1 MTRPRGTITKLA
13 NGRFQIRIGYIDR
26 YGIRRE
32 YKRQGFETKREADNA
47 RAEAIVT
54 LGQNKS
60 VEASKQTLEAF
71 LITWYETYKNSRTIK
86 PSTLETTAQHIRA
99 FIVPRIGQL
108 TLRKLNPQSIAKFYA
123 DLMSEGRINLNRK
136 NATPELSNKYVRNIA
151 GTLTRALS
159 DAVTWGLLP
168 ENPCA
173 NARLPK
179 RVKPELNTLGGDQI
193 AQFLNAATQRR
204 DPNLALWLLVFTT
217 GMRRGELAG
226 LRWCDVELLAGSV
239 TIAQTRTVI
248 NGQTIIETP
257 KTKAGYRTIALDTL
271 TIKELAKLKDAQ
283 EHAATMLGYWSSEL
297 VFTDLD
303 GHIPSPNT
311 LLKRF
316 RKALEL
322 GGLPKIRLHDA
333 RHSYAAYA
341 LEQGV
346 SVHIVSPRIG
356 HSSPSF
362 TWDTYAKSIPASDRH
377 AAKIVED
384 ALSKLI
390 DETRSRKGRED
401 AKKDAKI
408 AELDEL
414 NYSLRPYKPI
424 PTGLQGHDKQIVW
437 GGRGVSNPRP
447 PGPQPGALTN

>member
-47 RAEAIVT
+47 KAEAIVT

-271 TIKELAKLKDAQ
+271 TIKELAKLKDTQ
-283 EHAATMLGYWSSEL
+283 EHAATMLGY
-297 VFTDLD
+297 
-303 GHIPSPNT
+303 
-311 LLKRF
+311 
-316 RKALEL
+316 
-322 GGLPKIRLHDA
+322 
-333 RHSYAAYA
+333 
-341 LEQGV
+341 
-346 SVHIVSPRIG
+346 
-356 HSSPSF
+356 
-362 TWDTYAKSIPASDRH
+362 
-377 AAKIVED
+377 
-384 ALSKLI
+384 
-390 DETRSRKGRED
+390 
-401 AKKDAKI
+401 
-408 AELDEL
+408 
-414 NYSLRPYKPI
+414 
-424 PTGLQGHDKQIVW
+424 
-437 GGRGVSNPRP
+437 
-447 PGPQPGALTN
+447 